1 MPEMASEEEQGSVDE
16 ETLENRIAL
25 IEDELELLKTN
36 VLPALLEIRE
46 RILARDKEV

>member
-1 MPEMASEEEQGSVDE
+1 MASEQEQEFMNE
-16 ETLENRIAL
+16 ETLENRIAV

-36 VLPALLEIRE
+36 VLPTLLEIRE